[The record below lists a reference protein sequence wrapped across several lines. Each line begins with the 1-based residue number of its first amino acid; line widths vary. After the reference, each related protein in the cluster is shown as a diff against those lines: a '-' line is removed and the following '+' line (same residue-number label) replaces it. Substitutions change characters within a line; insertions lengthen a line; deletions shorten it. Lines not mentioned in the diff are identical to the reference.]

1 MKKIF
6 RVIGICFIVLV
17 AAFAFVGCGE
27 SAYQLAVRNGYTG
40 TESQWLES
48 LKGKNGQNGENGI
61 SYQDIRDLYDDLID
75 NGEYSGSFLDFI
87 KDYIKVYD
95 VGRMDL
101 VANHALLS
109 TVSVRATYGMYGA
122 AGSGVIYEI
131 DEANQDVYI
140 VTNYH
145 VVYMETPKTIANNIT
160 INLYGKESTNDAIS
174 CEYLGGSEAYD
185 VAVLK
190 TSSVGAQTIINNHYE
205 AVEIE
210 EYNNLT
216 PGQTML
222 AVGNAEGEGITVVS
236 GIVSVESRYI
246 AYYISKNLAYYHRV
260 LQFDAQINS
269 GNSGGGLY
277 NSDGKMIGIVCARH
291 ISTVE
296 FSSVEVVEGMCYGV
310 PVVNIDCIYK
320 YVRATV
326 SNPNKTIKS
335 YDFGMEYAGEN
346 SYAYYDTTEHRT
358 KIVEDVAITSVT
370 AGGLAEKVGLASED
384 LIKKIKV
391 TKVGGEEIEMDITR
405 DFMVNDILLFANA
418 VGDEI
423 EITVSRDSVQMVLT
437 YTMIEADSD
446 QLKTLESMATTV

>member
-1 MKKIF
+1 MKKF
-6 RVIGICFIVLV
+6 FKVIGICFIVLV
-17 AAFAFVGCGE
+17 ATFAFVGCGE

-40 TESQWLES
+40 TESEWLES

-61 SYQDIRDLYDDLID
+61 SYQDIRNLYDDLID

-95 VGRMDL
+95 IGRMDL

-109 TVSVRATYGMYGA
+109 TVSVRAKQGIYGA

-131 DEANQDVYI
+131 DEANQEVYI

-145 VVYMETPKTIANNIT
+145 VVYMETPKIIANNIT

-190 TSSVGAQTIINNHYE
+190 TSSAGAQTIINNHYE

-236 GIVSVESRYI
+236 GIVSVENRYI
-246 AYYISKNLAYYHRV
+246 AYYISKNRAYYHRV

-291 ISTVE
+291 ISTVD
-296 FSSVEVVEGMCYGV
+296 FSSVDVVEGMCYGV

-335 YDFGMEYAGEN
+335 YDFGMDYTGAN

-370 AGGLAEKVGLASED
+370 IGGLAEKVGLASED

-391 TKVGGEEIEMDITR
+391 TKVGGEEIEMNITR
-405 DFMVNDILLFANA
+405 DFMVNDMLLFANA

-423 EITVSRDSVQMVLT
+423 EITISRDSVQTVLT
-437 YTMIEADSD
+437 YTMVEADSD
-446 QLKTLESMATTV
+446 QLKTLESMATAV